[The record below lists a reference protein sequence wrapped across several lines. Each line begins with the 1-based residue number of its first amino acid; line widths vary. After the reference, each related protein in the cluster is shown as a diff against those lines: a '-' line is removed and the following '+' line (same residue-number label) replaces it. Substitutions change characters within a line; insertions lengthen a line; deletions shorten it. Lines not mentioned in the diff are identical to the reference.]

1 MKTMEILLT
10 VTAVAVGM
18 TGIVLAE
25 DTPSGLEETA
35 APSRWRFSAGARLAP
50 GLKVDA
56 RISSES
62 VADAVRRLRPLGSSR
77 SASMPKDGVSS
88 TTTVDVQDSSDS
100 STENLTMPTDQPLK
114 FPGDIGFIDLNDTSF
129 DSNETWNW
137 HFNDASLFDEK
148 TGSITVRET
157 SSQSSTETSSS
168 GGTSGVATFSSQRAS
183 FSESVNPDIQSSRET
198 DVWGGD
204 VEVGYDFYVGERFS
218 LGIGL
223 GATLYRS
230 EDAIRAAGRC
240 YSASSSLSRETVRG
254 NYVETKDVTTAV
266 TEDTTV
272 TTVFTDRSLAF
283 DGALDEI
290 INDDDSI
297 GAGSYDGQF
306 NQYGG
311 PTPTLTIENGSYTR
325 ITDNSTRTETTT
337 ATKIGFSK
345 EGGSSSSTR
354 RTRTIDVES
363 GGDVETREL
372 RLALQPAWKAMDWL
386 ELRGSFGAAATRVC
400 VDVDTTI
407 LVDGKTWGKLSG
419 DDDGWIVTGLCGID
433 AVVSPLDWLSLFV
446 GADIR
451 LGKNTMDYDAGLVKG
466 EVELARATYRAGI
479 AVRF

>member
-1 MKTMEILLT
+1 MKNIEKWLT

-18 TGIVLAE
+18 TGVVLAE
-25 DTPSGLEETA
+25 ENPSGLEEAA

-50 GLKVDA
+50 GLKVDS
-56 RISSES
+56 RISSEA
-62 VADAVRRLRPLGSSR
+62 VVDAVGRLRPFGASR
-77 SASMPKDGVSS
+77 SASMPKNGVSS

-100 STENLTMPTDQPLK
+100 STENLTIPTDAPLE
-114 FPGDIGFIDLNDTSF
+114 FPNNIGFIDMNDTTS
-129 DSNETWNW
+129 DPNETWNW
-137 HFNDASLFDEK
+137 HFNDASLFDEN

-157 SSQSSTETSSS
+157 SSQSSTSTSSS
-168 GGTSGVATFSSQRAS
+168 GGASGVATFSSQRAS
-183 FSESVNPDIQSSRET
+183 FSETVNPDIQSSRET

-204 VEVGYDFYVGERFS
+204 IEVGYDFYVGERFS
-218 LGIGL
+218 LGIGV

-240 YSASSSLSRETVRG
+240 YAASSSLSRETVRG
-254 NYVETKDVTTAV
+254 KYVETKDVTTAV

-272 TTVFTDRSLAF
+272 STVFTDESLAF
-283 DGALDEI
+283 DGALDDI

-297 GAGSYDGQF
+297 GAGSYDGAV

-311 PTPTLTIENGSYTR
+311 NFPTLTLANGSYTR
-325 ITDNSTRTETTT
+325 TTDTCTRTETTT

-345 EGGSSSSTR
+345 DGGSSSSTR
-354 RTRTIDVES
+354 RTRTIDVRSE
-363 GGDVETREL
+363 GDVETREL
-372 RLALQPAWKAMDWL
+372 RLALQPAWKATDWL

-400 VDVDTTI
+400 VDVDTAI
-407 LVDGKTWGKLSG
+407 LVDGKTWGTVSG
-419 DDDGWIVTGLCGID
+419 DDDDWIVTGLCGID
-433 AVVSPLDWLSLFV
+433 AVVSPLNWLSLFV